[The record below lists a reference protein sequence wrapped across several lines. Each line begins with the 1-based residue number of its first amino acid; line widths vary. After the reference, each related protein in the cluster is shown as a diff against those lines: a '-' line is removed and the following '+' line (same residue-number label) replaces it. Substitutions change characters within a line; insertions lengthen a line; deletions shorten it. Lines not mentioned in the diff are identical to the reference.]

1 MFKLKVFVSTVFFSI
16 LLITTSI
23 IKNET
28 RENERKINKISKDI
42 ILKEKDLHESQME
55 FSYLTS
61 PSEIEK
67 KIQLLDYNNYNS
79 MEFSQIFLSIQNFLN
94 LQNKFANKEAKK
106 DEKK

>member
-1 MFKLKVFVSTVFFSI
+1 MFKLKVLFSTIFFSI
-16 LLITTSI
+16 SLILTSI

-79 MEFSQIFLSIQNFLN
+79 MEVSQIFLSIQNFLD
-94 LQNKFANKEAKK
+94 LQNKFANKEAMK

>member
-1 MFKLKVFVSTVFFSI
+1 MFKLKVLFSTIFFSI
-16 LLITTSI
+16 SLILTSI

-79 MEFSQIFLSIQNFLN
+79 MEFSQIFLSIQNFLD
-94 LQNKFANKEAKK
+94 LQNKFANKEAMK